1 MIRLITFD
9 FWNTLFLDRDESVRH
24 RKRIQ
29 FAFEA
34 IRRQSPQ
41 IELGQVES
49 AFATAH
55 QFFSTQWGR
64 MQAISMKHHFE
75 KMLSHLGL
83 QLPESETLGVV
94 DYFESVLLE
103 HPPVIISGASEAV
116 AAAANGR
123 KLGLISDT
131 GYSPGRTLL
140 KILQRHGLADSFH
153 SFSFSNETGHLK
165 PAPQSFE
172 KVLNDLQIPPQ
183 EAAHIG
189 DLEETDI
196 AGAKQ
201 IGMRAIKYI
210 GSNPEESRV
219 SKADVVIDD
228 WAQLPVALAKL

>member
-1 MIRLITFD
+1 MINLITFD
-9 FWNTLFLDRDESVRH
+9 FWNTLFLDKDEGVRH

-41 IELGQVES
+41 IEIGQVES
-49 AFATAH
+49 AFAMAH
-55 QFFSTQWGR
+55 HFFSTQWGR

-83 QLPESETLGVV
+83 QLPEEETLGVV

-103 HPPVIISGASEAV
+103 HPPVIISGATEAV
-116 AAAANGR
+116 TAAAQGR

-131 GYSPGRTLL
+131 GYSPGRTLI
-140 KILQRHGLADSFH
+140 KILQHHGLDSSFH

-165 PAPQSFE
+165 PSRKSFE
-172 KVLNDLQIPPQ
+172 KVLNELEIEPQ

-201 IGMRAIKYI
+201 MGMRAIKYI
-210 GSNPEESRV
+210 GSNPEENRA

-228 WAQLPVALAKL
+228 WAQLPDALARL